1 MKRKWILAL
10 AVAPVLLGASPLFAQ
25 TLRPAVSVS
34 LAYTHDDNVDRLNSA
49 STGLRGIQ
57 SSDDIFS
64 PAINLNLT
72 HALGRE
78 TVFLSGSAGYDYYS
92 QNTILNSERI
102 NLAAGGSAKFGR
114 CNVNLS
120 ASLMRGQSDLEDLVA
135 SVTKNIETVPT
146 YSLGFSCN
154 RIIGF
159 SPTFS
164 ITDQTATNSA
174 LALHSS
180 NFKSLSESAGIS
192 YDRPALGTLSLYGQH
207 NRTGYD
213 NRDVIAGVILVQ
225 DGFDTYG
232 GGLRYTRQIGARL
245 TGEASVGYTSI
256 SPEAAALSSSS
267 GLTYD
272 ASLDYKVSSR
282 LGAHINFTRAFLPSN
297 RLDTTYSLSTVY
309 GASATYTFGSRW
321 SVNAGASSTDQ
332 HLQGIGLLA
341 AGADSQETVNAVYG
355 SASYSLS
362 RRISFG
368 LNARYE
374 HRSANLAIYDY
385 SDAQI
390 GVSAQAS
397 F

>member
-10 AVAPVLLGASPLFAQ
+10 VVTPALLGASPLVAQ

-34 LAYTHDDNVDRLNSA
+34 LGYTHDDNVDRLNSA
-49 STGLRGIQ
+49 SAGLRGIQ

-72 HALGRE
+72 HQLGRE

-102 NLAAGGSAKFGR
+102 NLAGGGTAKFGR
-114 CNVNLS
+114 CNVALT

-135 SVTKNIETVPT
+135 SITKNVETLPT
-146 YSLGFSCN
+146 YTLGFSCD

-174 LALHSS
+174 LVLRSS
-180 NFKSLSESAGIS
+180 NYKSLSESVGIA

-207 NRTGYD
+207 NRTDYD
-213 NRDVIAGVILVQ
+213 NRDVLGGVALVE

-232 GGLRYTRQIGARL
+232 GGLRYQRRIGARL
-245 TGEASVGYTSI
+245 TGEASIGSPTLI
-256 SPEAAALSSSS
+256 PEAGSLSSSS
-267 GLTYD
+267 GLAND
-272 ASLDYKVSSR
+272 AARDYKVSSR
-282 LGAHINFTRAFLPSN
+282 LAAHVNFTRAFLPSN
-297 RLDTTYSLSTVY
+297 RLDTTYSLSTIY
-309 GASATYTFGSRW
+309 AASASYTFGSRW
-321 SVNAGASSTDQ
+321 SVNAGVSSTDQ
-332 HLQGIGLLA
+332 HLQGIGLIA
-341 AGADSQETVNAVYG
+341 AGSDTQETIDAVNA
-355 SASYSLS
+355 SASYALS

-374 HRSANLAIYDY
+374 HRSANVAIYDY
-385 SDAQI
+385 SDAQV
-390 GVSAQAS
+390 GLSAQAS